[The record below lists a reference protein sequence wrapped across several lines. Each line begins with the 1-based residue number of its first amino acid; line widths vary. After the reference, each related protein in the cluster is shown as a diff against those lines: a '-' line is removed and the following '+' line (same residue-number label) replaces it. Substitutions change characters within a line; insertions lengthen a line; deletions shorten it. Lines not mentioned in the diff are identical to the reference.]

1 MKPFAVFPR
10 HRMVLRAHLLVDNP
24 QMLEILDKIAIVIT
38 LVAMVVV
45 TGWVFYY
52 YLTSLVLG
60 IMDMARGGSG
70 EIGVARSTP
79 VAADSTP
86 AN

>member
-10 HRMVLRAHLLVDNP
+10 HRMVLRAHLLVDNR

-38 LVAMVVV
+38 LAAMVVV

>member
-1 MKPFAVFPR
+1 MSA
-10 HRMVLRAHLLVDNP
+10 
-24 QMLEILDKIAIVIT
+24 LELFDKIAIILT
-38 LVAMVVV
+38 LAAMVIV

>member
-38 LVAMVVV
+38 LAAMVVV

-52 YLTSLVLG
+52 YLSSLVLG

>member
-10 HRMVLRAHLLVDNP
+10 RRMVLPAHFLVDTTY
-24 QMLEILDKIAIVIT
+24 MLVLLDKIAIVAT
-38 LVAMVVV
+38 LAAMVVV

-52 YLTSLVLG
+52 YLSSLVLG

>member
-10 HRMVLRAHLLVDNP
+10 RRMVLRAHLLVDNP
-24 QMLEILDKIAIVIT
+24 YMIELLDKIAIVIT
-38 LVAMVVV
+38 LAAMVVV

-52 YLTSLVLG
+52 YLSSLVLG

-70 EIGVARSTP
+70 EIGVARSAP